1 MAIYEVA
8 IYIVPFITTPYVSR
22 VLGTYGIGVFSYT
35 ASIVGYFV
43 AFTQLGVN
51 IYGRREIATCLDK
64 VSREKCFWGIWII
77 ETAAFVLSLF
87 FYIGLVALTEP
98 GIVRNALWL
107 QIFTLAGAWLDIS
120 WFFFGVEN
128 FKLAVTRNVLVK
140 LISLVAIFLCVK
152 KSSDSLVYVM
162 VMALCNFI
170 SVLPLWLQLRTYA
183 SKIRIER
190 LEVIKHLKPMLILF
204 IPVISI
210 QLYSLTG
217 NVLLGLLTNVDEVG
231 IYDNAYR
238 ISRVPVALITTIGTV
253 LLPSMS
259 RMVAEGKEV
268 DRGLFEKSLS
278 ITLFLGLGFAFGLL
292 SIAPV
297 LVPVYLGDAF
307 ERSVSVLQLLS
318 LVLIAIAWGNCFR
331 SMFIL
336 PKKMDNLYLRSVI
349 YSAII
354 NVVLNLILIPFF
366 SVIGASI
373 ASIVSEFSICVYIS
387 IKLKDNFDYKN
398 LLSRNSI
405 YLYSAL
411 GMVLICFVINC
422 FIPEPSILL
431 LLVELLLAAFVYL
444 ILTWLLEHKR
454 KTLVVSS
461 EVSRLISQMSKHS
474 VGNNNDNGE

>member
-64 VSREKCFWGIWII
+64 ETREKCFWGIWII
-77 ETAAFVLSLF
+77 ETAAFFLSLC
-87 FYIGLVALTEP
+87 FYIGLVLLTEP

-152 KSSDSLVYVM
+152 KSSDSLIYVM

-183 SKIRIER
+183 PKIRIER

-204 IPVISI
+204 VPVISI

-307 ERSVSVLQLLS
+307 VRSVSVLQLLS

-349 YSAII
+349 YSAVI
-354 NVVLNLILIPFF
+354 NVILNLILIPFF

-373 ASIVSEFSICVYIS
+373 ASIVSEFAICIYIS
-387 IKLKDNFDYKN
+387 IKLKDYFDYKT
-398 LLSRNSI
+398 LLSKNSI

-411 GMVLICFVINC
+411 SMVLLCLLINY
-422 FIPEPSILL
+422 IVPKPSILL
-431 LLVELLLAAFVYL
+431 LLVELLLAAFVYM

-454 KTLVVSS
+454 KTLVVSA
-461 EVSRLISQMSKHS
+461 EVSRLLSRLCNHRREK
-474 VGNNNDNGE
+474 